1 MRLAAAECT
10 PKIEFSIGNRM
21 KYKNFHFSPEKKNQE
36 PNVNHPRITDLS
48 DHRVMSEDGRQLASK
63 HGVDFFEG
71 SAKEGHGITEAF
83 IQLSRQVLKA
93 QQQHS
98 NQGNL
103 LKGIDNKTVI

>member
-1 MRLAAAECT
+1 MN
-10 PKIEFSIGNRM
+10 PPG
-21 KYKNFHFSPEKKNQE
+21 
-36 PNVNHPRITDLS
+36 ITDLS

-83 IQLSRQVLKA
+83 IQLSRLVLKA

-103 LKGIDNKTVI
+103 LKGIDNKTVRKQGISICLQMFSSQ

>member
-1 MRLAAAECT
+1 M
-10 PKIEFSIGNRM
+10 
-21 KYKNFHFSPEKKNQE
+21 
-36 PNVNHPRITDLS
+36 NHPRITDLS
-48 DHRVMSEDGRQLASK
+48 DHRVTSEDGRQLASK

-83 IQLSRQVLKA
+83 LQLSRLVLEA

-103 LKGIDNKTVI
+103 WRGIDIWSRAAYKGLKSPFDHNFVTSDFDS